1 MLVKKITGESEIYK
15 VFKKREKK
23 LVFQKQFRQKHFFEA
38 FFVIDNNKWR
48 KFETLKPAYSNFTTC
63 SQFSHNLIPPA
74 TFSSISAF
82 HGKTNVA

>member
-38 FFVIDNNKWR
+38 FFVIDNTD
-48 KFETLKPAYSNFTTC
+48 F
-63 SQFSHNLIPPA
+63 LIYIIA
-74 TFSSISAF
+74 TAHSDTAHSDTSISQ
-82 HGKTNVA
+82 

>member
-38 FFVIDNNKWR
+38 FFVIDN
-48 KFETLKPAYSNFTTC
+48 
-63 SQFSHNLIPPA
+63 
-74 TFSSISAF
+74 SSIF
-82 HGKTNVA
+82 